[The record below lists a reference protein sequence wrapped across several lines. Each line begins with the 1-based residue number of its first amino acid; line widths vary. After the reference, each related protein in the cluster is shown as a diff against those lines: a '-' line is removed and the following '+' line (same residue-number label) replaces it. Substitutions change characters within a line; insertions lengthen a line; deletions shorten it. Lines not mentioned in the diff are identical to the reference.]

1 MGKATGCAA
10 ATPLAAVSKQAVD
23 ADAAAAAAVAAAQA
37 ALQAVAAAAVAKGV
51 AGVRF
56 PVAAESA
63 TTFGFAESP
72 TQPPPSPHRHRL
84 SSQFQLFGWKT

>member
-23 ADAAAAAAVAAAQA
+23 ADAAAAAVADVQA
-37 ALQAVAAAAVAKGV
+37 ALQAVSAAAAAKDV

-56 PVAAESA
+56 PVAAEFA

-72 TQPPPSPHRHRL
+72 TQPPPPRHHL

>member
-23 ADAAAAAAVAAAQA
+23 ADAAAAAVAAVQA
-37 ALQAVAAAAVAKGV
+37 ALQAVSAAAAAKGV